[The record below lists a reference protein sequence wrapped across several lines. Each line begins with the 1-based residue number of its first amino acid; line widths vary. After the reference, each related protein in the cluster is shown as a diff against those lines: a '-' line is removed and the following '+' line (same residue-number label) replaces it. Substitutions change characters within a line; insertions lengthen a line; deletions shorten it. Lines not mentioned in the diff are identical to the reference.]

1 MEVKEVRVSIEWVVG
16 GEGFTTKSVR
26 RVWGL
31 DNRQADCPVKDV
43 QFFMCK
49 FEECTEEE
57 WGAVCGVE

>member
-16 GEGFTTKSVR
+16 GEGFTTKSAR

-31 DNRQADCPVKDV
+31 GNRQADCPVKGV
-43 QFFMCK
+43 QFLMCK

-57 WGAVCGVE
+57 WRAVCGVE